1 MSSHTVLSIFRAAIG
16 ATAMALLIWTSS
28 AAPAEASQS
37 WPGIRQ
43 ELYGDR
49 VLHDGSAFITLK
61 APDRPDDQLRVPVG
75 VNVEFRDG
83 RTINSITLII
93 DENPTPVAAVFT
105 IGPKRPKVGVA
116 STFRFD
122 AVTGVRAI
130 VEASDGELYMSER
143 HVRFT
148 GGQSAC
154 AAPPN
159 GSPEEI
165 AAKMGQMQLGEL
177 TPKATSTNQLSRVR
191 VDISHP
197 NHTGMVKDQITLLYI
212 QLMLLDKVSVLQG
225 SDKVLD
231 IKGSM
236 SFSQDPTFEFDFL
249 TNGAEELTIDAKD
262 TDGREWH
269 KEFPLGP
276 GS

>member
-1 MSSHTVLSIFRAAIG
+1 MPLLEISRRARAAF
-16 ATAMALLIWTSS
+16 AVVS
-28 AAPAEASQS
+28 AAAVWFGSVLPAVASQS
-37 WPGIRQ
+37 WPGIRA

-49 VLHDGSAFITLK
+49 VLHDGSPFITLR

-75 VNVEFRDG
+75 IEVQFRDG

-93 DENPTPVAAVFT
+93 DENPTPIAAQFNF
-105 IGPKRPKVGVA
+105 GPNRPKVGVA

-177 TPKATSTNQLSRVR
+177 TPRATHSNELSRVR
-191 VDISHP
+191 LDVSHP
-197 NHTGMVKDQITLLYI
+197 NHTGMVKDQMTLLYI
-212 QLMLLDKVSVLQG
+212 QLMLLDKISVMQG
-225 SDKVLD
+225 SDKVVD

-249 TNGAEELTIDAKD
+249 TNGAEELSIDAKD